1 MDNYEGLIIFFKQEL
16 YQTVLKYN
24 KRVNELEN
32 LKSEF
37 NELKSEFNE
46 LKITYYDDQIHKV
59 ESELNSIKSDICIQA
74 KRLNIDPN
82 TLDFID
88 FNKNES

>member
-1 MDNYEGLIIFFKQEL
+1 MDNYEGLIIFLKQEL

-24 KRVNELEN
+24 KQVYELEN
-32 LKSEF
+32 
-37 NELKSEFNE
+37 LKSEFNE

-59 ESELNSIKSDICIQA
+59 ESELNSIKSDICMQA

-88 FNKNES
+88 FNKKES

>member
-24 KRVNELEN
+24 KRVYELEN
-32 LKSEF
+32 LKSEI
-37 NELKSEFNE
+37 NELKSEFN
-46 LKITYYDDQIHKV
+46 YCDDQIHKA

-88 FNKNES
+88 FNKKES